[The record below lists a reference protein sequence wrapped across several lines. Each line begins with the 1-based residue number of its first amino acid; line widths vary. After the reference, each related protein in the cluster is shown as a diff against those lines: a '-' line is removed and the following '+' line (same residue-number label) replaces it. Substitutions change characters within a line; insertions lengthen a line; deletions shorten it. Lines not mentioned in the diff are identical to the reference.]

1 MPKCTEPGPTVLHC
15 EAQTTIECV
24 LTIEEVSPAM
34 CRQTLEGDVTIRI
47 PGVGSIA
54 ERIIRQ
60 SLKDVYSNIPQVVDR
75 CAVPAGSKRIAV
87 RPCLVPA
94 GTGSSRFI
102 TTDPSCCQACTHAS
116 SCVSGQQTW
125 RYGVPA

>member
-1 MPKCTEPGPTVLHC
+1 
-15 EAQTTIECV
+15 V
-24 LTIEEVSPAM
+24 LTIEEVSPAV

-75 CAVPAGSKRIAV
+75 CAVE
-87 RPCLVPA
+87 
-94 GTGSSRFI
+94 
-102 TTDPSCCQACTHAS
+102 
-116 SCVSGQQTW
+116 
-125 RYGVPA
+125 